1 MLSVGWVGWTVDDS
15 GRPDPGSTERAR
27 FERTYEEDWLAVFRL
42 ATAWTND
49 RDAAEDIAQETF
61 MRLWHHRT
69 TFDWEHPALPW
80 LLVTARHLCASRF
93 RALKR
98 LVSLARAN
106 PTVHEL
112 AVSDGDRS
120 GTDRWIDT
128 KRAMAR
134 LAPRERA
141 ALIGVEVIGL
151 STAEAGLVLGVT
163 DGAVR
168 ALISRARRK
177 LGEDA

>member
-1 MLSVGWVGWTVDDS
+1 VGWRLTDDPQA
-15 GRPDPGSTERAR
+15 GHPDVERTR
-27 FERTYEEDWLAVFRL
+27 FERTYEEGWLAVFRL

-61 MRLWHHRT
+61 IRLWRNRA
-69 TFDWEHPALPW
+69 TFDWSQPALPW
-80 LLVTARHLCASRF
+80 LLVTARRLSASRF
-93 RALKR
+93 RTLRR
-98 LVSLARAN
+98 LVSLAHGN

-112 AVSDGDRS
+112 AVSDAAGS
-120 GTDRWIDT
+120 GADRWIDA

-134 LAPRERA
+134 LAPRERT

>member
-1 MLSVGWVGWTVDDS
+1 VECVGWPVTDHPQS
-15 GRPDPGSTERAR
+15 DPQRAR
-27 FERTYEEDWLAVFRL
+27 FDRTYEENWLAVFRL

-61 MRLWHHRT
+61 IRLWHHRG
-69 TFDWEHPALPW
+69 TFDWEQPALPW
-80 LLVTARHLCASRF
+80 LLVTARRLSASRF
-93 RALKR
+93 RILKR
-98 LVSLARAN
+98 LISLAIAN
-106 PTVHEL
+106 PTVREL
-112 AVSDGDRS
+112 AISDAAGS
-120 GTDRWIDT
+120 VTDRWIDT

-134 LAPRERA
+134 LAPRERT

-151 STAEAGLVLGVT
+151 STAEAGLALGVS